1 MPAWTG
7 VLAGMTT
14 PLGGALPR
22 PGDRGSGFDLR
33 SAVASARAR
42 GWPLVM
48 GILNVTPDSFS
59 DGGRFTDAGRAAE
72 QALSLVQQ
80 GADLVDVG
88 GESTRPGAQAVSEAQ
103 ECARVLPVI
112 EAVRARCPVPIS
124 IDTSKAGVMRRAVE
138 VGAALVN
145 DVRAL
150 REPNALDTVSQLG
163 VPVVLMHMQ
172 GEPRTMQAAPCYDD
186 VLREVTAF
194 LLDRARACE
203 AAGIPARQIVLD
215 PGFGFGKNLAHNL
228 TLLKHLATL
237 ADLGFPVL
245 AGLSRKSMIAQMI
258 DRPVAARVHASVA
271 LALAAAARGA
281 AILRVHDVAATV
293 DALRVTAR
301 VQAANQIPVPR
312 GGPRNRTDGE

>member
-1 MPAWTG
+1 MSTASE
-7 VLAGMTT
+7 
-14 PLGGALPR
+14 GALPR
-22 PGDRGSGFDLR
+22 PHGRCPAFDLR
-33 SAVASARAR
+33 AAVAGARTR

-59 DGGRFTDAGRAAE
+59 DGGRFADAGSAVE
-72 QALSLVQQ
+72 QALRLAQQ
-80 GADLVDVG
+80 GADIIDVG
-88 GESTRPGAQAVSEAQ
+88 GESTRPGAMAVSEEQ

-112 EAVRARCPVPIS
+112 DAVRARCGVPIS

-138 VGAALVN
+138 TGAALVN

-150 REPNALDTVSQLG
+150 RDAGALDTVAALG

-172 GEPRTMQAAPCYDD
+172 GEPRTMQQAPRYDD
-186 VLREVTAF
+186 VVREVTGF
-194 LLDRARACE
+194 LLERARACE
-203 AAGIPARQIVLD
+203 TAGVPHDQIALD
-215 PGFGFGKNLAHNL
+215 PGFGFGKTLAHNL
-228 TLLKHLATL
+228 ALLKNLRAL
-237 ADLGFPVL
+237 ADLGYPVL

-258 DRPVAARVHASVA
+258 DRAVDARVHASVA

-301 VQAANQIPVPR
+301 VQA
-312 GGPRNRTDGE
+312 GD